1 MAWGDEIYIGLFH
14 ENDRPSLDSL
24 EMVLEDGTPLA
35 RRPLG
40 LSKEQGEK
48 LISRMM

>member
-24 EMVLEDGTPLA
+24 EMILDDGIPLA
-35 RRPLG
+35 RRPIG
-40 LSKEQGEK
+40 LSSDQGEK
-48 LISRMM
+48 LIGRMM

>member
-24 EMVLEDGTPLA
+24 EMVIADGPPLA

-40 LSKEQGEK
+40 LSKEQGQK
-48 LISRMM
+48 LFSRMM